1 MARHDQRV
9 MRIAVIGTGNV
20 GQTLGTRWGASGH
33 EVTFGSRDPDSEAVE
48 GIVAGAE
55 GDVRAVLPEEASAFG
70 EVVVLA
76 VPGGIA
82 AEVAGLL
89 DVDGKPLID
98 CTNTLA
104 GAPGD
109 YRTVAE
115 AVAHEAP
122 GARTIKAFN
131 TVGWEVLAD
140 PAFEAGTP
148 SIFVCGDDDEA
159 KGIVF
164 ELIEELGFA
173 PVDAGG
179 LDAAGHLERLAAFW
193 VHLSR
198 GHGREI
204 AFSLLGRDGG

>member
-1 MARHDQRV
+1 MQ
-9 MRIAVIGTGNV
+9 IAVIGTGNV
-20 GQTLGTRWGASGH
+20 GQTLGTRWAAAGH
-33 EVTFGSRDPDSEAVE
+33 KVAFGSRDPDSEAVE
-48 GIVAGAE
+48 EIVAAAE

-70 EVVVLA
+70 EVVALA

-89 DVDGKPLID
+89 DVDGKPLVD

-122 GARTIKAFN
+122 GGRTVKAFN
-131 TVGWEVLAD
+131 TVGWEVLSN
-140 PAFEAGTP
+140 PAFEEGTP
-148 SIFVCGDDDEA
+148 GMFVCGNDDEA
-159 KGIVF
+159 KKVVYQ
-164 ELIEELGFA
+164 LVEELGFA
-173 PVDAGG
+173 PIDAGG
-179 LDAAGHLERLAAFW
+179 LDAAGYLEELAAFW

-204 AFSLLGRDGG
+204 AFSLLSRGGE